1 MTDNHHCFCE
11 LVSLYVLDLLDFEER
26 LWIEVQIAEC
36 PDLAEEL
43 ADYQAAVGA
52 IPYTA
57 PLMPMSVD
65 LKDRLFDRSS
75 IRSRLHSASNYR
87 IYRTLAGNGNN

>member
-11 LVSLYVLDLLDFEER
+11 LVPLYVLDLLDFEDR
-26 LWIEVQIAEC
+26 LWIEAQVIDC

-57 PLMPMSVD
+57 PPMPMSPD
-65 LKDRLFDRSS
+65 LKDRLFDRFS
-75 IRSRLHSASNYR
+75 IRSRLHSSPNYR
-87 IYRTLAGNGNN
+87 IYQTIAGNGNN

>member
-1 MTDNHHCFCE
+1 MTDNHRCFCE
-11 LVSLYVLDLLDFEER
+11 LVPLYVLDLLDFEER
-26 LWIEVQIAEC
+26 LWIEAQIIEC

-57 PLMPMSVD
+57 PLMPMSAD
-65 LKDRLFDRSS
+65 LKDRLFARSS
-75 IRSRLHSASNYR
+75 IRSRLHSALNYH

>member
-1 MTDNHHCFCE
+1 MTDNHRCFCE
-11 LVSLYVLDLLDFEER
+11 LVPLYVLDLLDFEDR
-26 LWIEVQIAEC
+26 LWIEAQIIDC

-43 ADYQAAVGA
+43 ADYQVAVGA

-57 PLMPMSVD
+57 PPMPMSPD

-75 IRSRLHSASNYR
+75 IRSRLHSSLSYR
-87 IYRTLAGNGNN
+87 IDRTFVGNGNN

>member
-1 MTDNHHCFCE
+1 MTDNHRCFCE
-11 LVSLYVLDLLDFEER
+11 LVPLYVLDLLDFEDR
-26 LWIEVQIAEC
+26 LWIEAQIIDC

-57 PLMPMSVD
+57 PPMPMSPD

-75 IRSRLHSASNYR
+75 IRSRLHSSLSYR
-87 IYRTLAGNGNN
+87 IDRTFVGNGNN